1 MGPVAR
7 LPLVLSIV
15 AVACVSATAPS
26 PTSSLP
32 VGAAAVGPT
41 TTTLA
46 ATDAVAGFVDCMASQ
61 GVVVDGLRI
70 DATGHVALADLAKGR
85 DPTDPGFRRALGRC
99 GALLVDAGL
108 MSLAEDPELASTVLG
123 ELRQFTSCVRAE
135 GVEGFPP
142 PSPRFDGTGP
152 AFDPEAIPYDDPDLA
167 AALEVCRS
175 RLASE

>member
-1 MGPVAR
+1 MAR

-15 AVACVSATAPS
+15 AAACVQATAPS

-32 VGAAAVGPT
+32 VGGDAVGPT
-41 TTTLA
+41 TTLA
-46 ATDAVAGFVDCMASQ
+46 AVDAVEGFVDCMASE

-85 DPTDPGFRRALGRC
+85 DPTDPAFRQALGRC
-99 GALLVDAGL
+99 GELLVDAGL
-108 MSLAEDPELASTVLG
+108 MSLAEDPELASSVLD

-175 RLASE
+175 RLASG